1 MPRAHW
7 IILGL
12 AAVALA
18 ACQKS
23 TSERVT
29 VKSANGASAQRRP
42 GLWEQTVTTA
52 GRSQT
57 TRLCLGAKAGSAFT
71 LTTIEHAKTC
81 APPRLSGAAHGFEF
95 EEACDLGAGARETSH
110 GTVSGDLA
118 QAYRMTLTT
127 TVTGAAAPQ
136 VNATRASV
144 LTAQWKGPCPAGM
157 APGDIDLPD
166 GTRLHAPG

>member
-1 MPRAHW
+1 MRRTIW

-12 AAVALA
+12 LALT
-18 ACQKS
+18 ACQKA
-23 TSERVT
+23 TSERVA

-42 GLWEQTVTTA
+42 GLWEQTVATD

-57 TRLCLGAKAGSAFT
+57 TRLCLGPRSASAFS
-71 LTTIEHAKTC
+71 LTTIARAKSC

-95 EEACDLGAGARETSH
+95 DQACDLGNGARETAH

-118 QAYRMTLTT
+118 SAYRMVVTT
-127 TVTGAAAPQ
+127 TVTGAPAPQ
-136 VNATRASV
+136 VNAARATV
-144 LTAQWKGPCPAGM
+144 LTARWQGPCPAGM

-166 GTRLHAPG
+166 GTRIHPAP